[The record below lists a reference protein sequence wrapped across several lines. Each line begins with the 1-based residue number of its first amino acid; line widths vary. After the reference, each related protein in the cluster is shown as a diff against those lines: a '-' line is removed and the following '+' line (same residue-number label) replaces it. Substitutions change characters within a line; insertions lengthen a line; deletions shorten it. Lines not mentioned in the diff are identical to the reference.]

1 MKHLLYLFFFVCMS
15 SFISCNSGE
24 INSLNKKV
32 DSLTRVNAILTKE
45 LNSYRYSPDKLLA
58 DIKQYYE
65 KKNYSAIKTNF
76 SLMQK
81 YHPNAKE
88 LADAKSIYEQSLK
101 DQEIARKKA
110 EEAAAK
116 AKAREEA
123 LMAPIKKIMREYNCS
138 EEVAFD
144 IENHR
149 VSIGMTKNQCIGAWG
164 RPNDINRTEGVY
176 GVHEQWCY
184 DNFKYLYFENGI
196 LTTIQR

>member
-45 LNSYRYSPDKLLA
+45 LNSYRYSP
-58 DIKQYYE
+58 
-65 KKNYSAIKTNF
+65 AIKTNF